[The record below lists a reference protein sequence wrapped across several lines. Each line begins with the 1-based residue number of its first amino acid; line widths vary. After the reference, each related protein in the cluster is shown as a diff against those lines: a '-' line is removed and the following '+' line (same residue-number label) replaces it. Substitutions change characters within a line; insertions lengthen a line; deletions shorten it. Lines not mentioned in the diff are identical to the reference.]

1 MYIFVYVQYG
11 PLTMEVGEG
20 FDHDIMD
27 RNALFDDN
35 MDLVLQMVCDMHKK
49 QYEVKDFDMVSSI
62 T

>member
-1 MYIFVYVQYG
+1 
-11 PLTMEVGEG
+11 MEVGEG
-20 FDHDIMD
+20 LAHDTME

-35 MDLVLQMVCDMHKK
+35 MDLVVQMVSHMHKK